1 MKCGKLTAKLRDGVP
16 VCFIEEGKE
25 IKRVKNI
32 EIPDAIKDLEYNGF
46 KFDVPL
52 SGAIT
57 FKIYFEP
64 GTLPEIWPEPR
75 QRKARAKKDEI
86 VAPARKDTA
95 QGAPGMLLAGAD
107 PQQDEFPQKTAETAD
122 EPAKAASDDDP
133 EDDEEPI
140 PETME
145 IHFDVAGN
153 ARNAL
158 AAAIGEHTGAYP
170 NYQAAPSFAYL
181 IGDYT
186 LDRTGTLEGPK
197 NDYLIRALADDGY
210 QTK

>member
-1 MKCGKLTAKLRDGVP
+1 MKCGKLTAKLRDAVP

-25 IKRVKNI
+25 VKRVKNI
-32 EIPDAIKDLEYNGF
+32 EIPDAIKELEYKGF
-46 KFDVPL
+46 KFDVPM

-86 VAPARKDTA
+86 AAPASEDTA
-95 QGAPGMLLAGAD
+95 QNAPGMPRAGAD
-107 PQQDEFPQKTAETAD
+107 PQQKEFPQETAETAD
-122 EPAKAASDDDP
+122 EPAEAASDDDP

-140 PETME
+140 TETME
-145 IHFDVAGN
+145 IHYDVPGSV
-153 ARNAL
+153 RKAL
-158 AAAIGEHTGAYP
+158 AGAIGESIGVYP
-170 NYQAAPSFAYL
+170 SYQAAPSFAYL

-186 LDRTGTLEGPK
+186 LDRTGTLAGPK
-197 NDYLIRALADDGY
+197 NDYLIRALAEDGY
-210 QTK
+210 QMK

>member
-1 MKCGKLTAKLRDGVP
+1 MKCGKLTAKLRDAVP

-25 IKRVKNI
+25 VKRVKNI
-32 EIPDAIKDLEYNGF
+32 EIPDAIKELEYKGF

-86 VAPARKDTA
+86 VAPASEDTA
-95 QGAPGMLLAGAD
+95 QGAPGMPRAGAD
-107 PQQDEFPQKTAETAD
+107 PQQEEFPQETAETAD
-122 EPAKAASDDDP
+122 ELAEAASDDDT
-133 EDDEEPI
+133 EEDEEPI
-140 PETME
+140 TETME
-145 IHFDVAGN
+145 IRFDVAGN
-153 ARNAL
+153 ARKAL

>member
-1 MKCGKLTAKLRDGVP
+1 MKCGKLTAKLRDAVP

-75 QRKARAKKDEI
+75 QRKARAKKGEI
-86 VAPARKDTA
+86 AAPASEDTA
-95 QGAPGMLLAGAD
+95 RGTPGMLPAGAD

-145 IHFDVAGN
+145 IHYDVPGS
-153 ARNAL
+153 ARKAL
-158 AAAIGEHTGAYP
+158 AGAIGESIGVYP
-170 NYQAAPSFAYL
+170 SYQAAPSFAYI
-181 IGDYT
+181 IGEYT
-186 LDRTGTLEGPK
+186 LDRNGVLIGPRNSQLLITLDQ
-197 NDYLIRALADDGY
+197 NGY
-210 QTK
+210 HMK